1 MPLDRAEAIQLIR
14 LTVNEVA
21 DALQDAAT
29 PGQITRQE
37 WFDIAQRVAL
47 QAFTEIVD

>member
-14 LTVNEVA
+14 LTVNAVA

-29 PGQITRQE
+29 PGQITRTE
-37 WFDIAQRVAL
+37 WFAIAQRVAA
-47 QAFTEIVD
+47 QAFVDVVD